1 MLGPTYH
8 ATQGADKPAEHDMVK
23 NVFLPSSASNAEE
36 NWLSQKLDTTGL
48 G

>member
-8 ATQGADKPAEHDMVK
+8 DTQGADKPAEHDMVK